1 MNEFNFGENLRIV
14 RQAKGISQEAMSMG
28 LGISQSK
35 YSKLERKATVPDLD
49 LVEKISKLLEVEP
62 SLLLSGR
69 ALEDLIP
76 KIAFEQHAKEIMNT
90 TVGIVFYWL
99 LVIPFI
105 NAAYDM
111 GNGFCEGFDTSEEV
125 QKVVRFIAGIT
136 AIVFAYYW
144 MKRVQKGR
152 G

>member
-1 MNEFNFGENLRIV
+1 MNEFNFGENLRITRKV
-14 RQAKGISQEAMSMG
+14 KGISQKAMAIG
-28 LGISQSK
+28 LGMSQPK
-35 YSKLERKATVPDLD
+35 YSRLEHKASIPDLD
-49 LVEKISKLLEVEP
+49 LLEKICMVLGEEP

-69 ALEDLIP
+69 EIKDLIP

-105 NAAYDM
+105 NTAYDF
-111 GNGFCEGFDTSEEV
+111 GNGFCEGLQTSEEV
-125 QKVVRFIAGIT
+125 KKVVRFMAGIA

>member
-1 MNEFNFGENLRIV
+1 MHNFNFGENLRIV
-14 RQAKGISQEAMSMG
+14 RQAKGISQEAMSIG

-35 YSKLERKATVPDLD
+35 YSKLERKDTVPDLD

-69 ALEDLIP
+69 ELEDLIP
-76 KIAFEQHAKEIMNT
+76 KNGFEQHAKQIMNT
-90 TVGIVFYWL
+90 TIGKVFFWL

-105 NAAYDM
+105 NAAYDF
-111 GNGFCEGFDTSEEV
+111 GNGACEGFGTSEEV
-125 QKVVRFIAGIT
+125 KKVVRFMAGIA
-136 AIVFAYYW
+136 AITFAYYW

-152 G
+152 D

>member
-14 RQAKGISQEAMSMG
+14 RQAKGISQEAMANG

-35 YSKLERKATVPDLD
+35 YSKLERKAGIPELA
-49 LVEKISKLLEVEP
+49 LVEKISEMLQVAP

-69 ALEDLIP
+69 KLEDLIP
-76 KIAFEQHAKEIMNT
+76 KIAFEQQAKEIMNT

-111 GNGFCEGFDTSEEV
+111 GNGFCEGLQTSEEV
-125 QKVVRFIAGIT
+125 KKVVRFIAGIA